1 MNVANLVIM
10 EILAKGGRAIDNALL
25 VESSRPLPAAVWAA
39 ILAIRI
45 ITVTSSI
52 PANILIHLVESRIAS
67 GF

>member
-10 EILAKGGRAIDNALL
+10 EILAKVERAIDNALL
-25 VESSRPLPAAVWAA
+25 VESSRPLLAAVWAA